1 MGRKRTPV
9 AGESGGVDGTT
20 ATTANNSPGDLKT
33 LIHEHS
39 LFFDQLVEL
48 IPARFFLPYSGDDK
62 PWFPGLSMSEKK
74 KFKAQT
80 RENIIKSRRDRLD
93 PTQPSS
99 TLDLLKQSLT
109 EEKESSDEEPE
120 EDDDDNDDDDGED
133 DGDDEEEEE
142 EEQEEQEVGEA
153 GKAQNKV
160 TLAGEQPVT
169 YEELQERLRRR
180 IAELAAGRNTR
191 PESRL
196 KQERKKEMKNKKKLK
211 VETKKNRE
219 KNKDK
224 DVASTSNSGKRKRE
238 DEILSKNK
246 KKNKIGEP
254 TDITFGQVRIDGK
267 DNKKRKKK
275 LPKEKEL
282 ERAKRLEE
290 VKKDPEKGKKVSWKA
305 AVSKAAGEKVHDDPK
320 LLKQSIKRDKKKQ
333 QKNAQKWK
341 ERELTVA
348 KAKAEKQSKRTENI
362 KGRIHEKKMRKIEKR
377 EKKLMR
383 PGFEGRKEGYMNE

>member
-1 MGRKRTPV
+1 MGKKRTPA
-9 AGESGGVDGTT
+9 AGEGGVADGTT
-20 ATTANNSPGDLKT
+20 TSTANNSPGDLKT

-99 TLDLLKQSLT
+99 TLDLLKKSLA

-120 EDDDDNDDDDGED
+120 DDDDDNNDDD
-133 DGDDEEEEE
+133 DDEEEED
-142 EEQEEQEVGEA
+142 EEQEQQDVGESE
-153 GKAQNKV
+153 KAHNKV
-160 TLAGEQPVT
+160 TLTGELPVT

-180 IAELAAGRNTR
+180 IAELASGRNTR

-196 KQERKKEMKNKKKLK
+196 KQERKKELKNKKKLK
-211 VETKKNRE
+211 GESK

-224 DVASTSNSGKRKRE
+224 GKDKDAASTSNSSKRKRE
-238 DEILSKNK
+238 DGNDEIFSKNK
-246 KKNKIGEP
+246 KKNKVGEP

-267 DNKKRKKK
+267 DNKKRQKK

-290 VKKDPEKGKKVSWKA
+290 IKNDPEKGKKVSWKA
-305 AVSKAAGEKVHDDPK
+305 AVSKAAGEKVHDNPK
-320 LLKQSIKRDKKKQ
+320 LLKQSIKREKKRQ
-333 QKNAQKWK
+333 QKNAKKWK
-341 ERELTVA
+341 ERDLTVA

-362 KGRIHEKKMRKIEKR
+362 KERIH
-377 EKKLMR
+377 
-383 PGFEGRKEGYMNE
+383 

>member
-1 MGRKRTPV
+1 MGKKRTPA
-9 AGESGGVDGTT
+9 AGEGGVADGTT
-20 ATTANNSPGDLKT
+20 TSTAKNSPGDLKT

-99 TLDLLKQSLT
+99 TLDLLKKSLA
-109 EEKESSDEEPE
+109 EEKELSDEEPE
-120 EDDDDNDDDDGED
+120 DDVDDDDDV
-133 DGDDEEEEE
+133 DDEEEEE
-142 EEQEEQEVGEA
+142 EEQEQQDVGESE
-153 GKAQNKV
+153 KAHNKV
-160 TLAGEQPVT
+160 TLTGELPVT

-180 IAELAAGRNTR
+180 IAELASGRNTR

-196 KQERKKEMKNKKKLK
+196 KQERKKELKNKKKLK
-211 VETKKNRE
+211 GESK

-224 DVASTSNSGKRKRE
+224 DKDAASTSNSSKRKRE
-238 DEILSKNK
+238 DGNDEIFSKNK
-246 KKNKIGEP
+246 KKNKVGEP

-267 DNKKRKKK
+267 DNKKRQKK

-290 VKKDPEKGKKVSWKA
+290 IKNDPEKGKKVSWKA
-305 AVSKAAGEKVHDDPK
+305 AVSKAAGEKVHDNPK
-320 LLKQSIKRDKKKQ
+320 LLKQSIKREKKRQ
-333 QKNAQKWK
+333 QKNAKKWK

-348 KAKAEKQSKRTENI
+348 KAKAEKQSKRTDNI
-362 KGRIHEKKMRKIEKR
+362 RERIHQTKMRKIEKR

-383 PGFEGRKEGYMNE
+383 PGFEGKKEGYINE

>member
-1 MGRKRTPV
+1 MGKKRTPA
-9 AGESGGVDGTT
+9 AGEGGVADGTT
-20 ATTANNSPGDLKT
+20 TSTANNSPGDLKT

-99 TLDLLKQSLT
+99 TLDLLKKSLA

-120 EDDDDNDDDDGED
+120 DDDDDDNNDD
-133 DGDDEEEEE
+133 DDEEED
-142 EEQEEQEVGEA
+142 EEQEQQDVGESE
-153 GKAQNKV
+153 KAHNKV
-160 TLAGEQPVT
+160 TLTGELPVT

-180 IAELAAGRNTR
+180 IAELASGRNTR

-196 KQERKKEMKNKKKLK
+196 KQERKKELKNKKKLK
-211 VETKKNRE
+211 GESK

-224 DVASTSNSGKRKRE
+224 DKDAASTSNSSKRKRE
-238 DEILSKNK
+238 DGNDEIFSKNK
-246 KKNKIGEP
+246 KKNKVGEP

-267 DNKKRKKK
+267 DNKKRQKK

-290 VKKDPEKGKKVSWKA
+290 IKNDPEKGKKVSWKA
-305 AVSKAAGEKVHDDPK
+305 AVSKAAGEKVHDNPK
-320 LLKQSIKRDKKKQ
+320 LLKQSIKREKKRQ
-333 QKNAQKWK
+333 QKNAKKWK

-348 KAKAEKQSKRTENI
+348 KAKAEKQSKRTDNI
-362 KGRIHEKKMRKIEKR
+362 RERIHQTKMRKIEKR

-383 PGFEGRKEGYMNE
+383 PGFEGKKEGYINE